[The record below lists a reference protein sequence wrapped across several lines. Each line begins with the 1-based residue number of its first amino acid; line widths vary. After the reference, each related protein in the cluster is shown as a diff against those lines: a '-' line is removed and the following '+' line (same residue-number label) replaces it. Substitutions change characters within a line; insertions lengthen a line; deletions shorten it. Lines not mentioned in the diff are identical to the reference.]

1 MSKTA
6 AIAFPPSAPLLGR
19 LLATIDRWLM
29 TYAEITIRQ
38 GDIPR
43 CCI

>member
-6 AIAFPPSAPLLGR
+6 AIAFPPSAP